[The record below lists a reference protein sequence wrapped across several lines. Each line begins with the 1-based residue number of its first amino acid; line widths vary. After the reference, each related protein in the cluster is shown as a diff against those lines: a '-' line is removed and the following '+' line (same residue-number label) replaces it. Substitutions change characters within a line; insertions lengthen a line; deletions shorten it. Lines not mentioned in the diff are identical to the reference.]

1 MRKNPHGRILR
12 EKLKEQH
19 LSTVLKSCLRENKVK
34 FIDQA

>member
-12 EKLKEQH
+12 GKPKEQY
-19 LSTVLKSCLRENKVK
+19 LSTILKSCLRENKVK